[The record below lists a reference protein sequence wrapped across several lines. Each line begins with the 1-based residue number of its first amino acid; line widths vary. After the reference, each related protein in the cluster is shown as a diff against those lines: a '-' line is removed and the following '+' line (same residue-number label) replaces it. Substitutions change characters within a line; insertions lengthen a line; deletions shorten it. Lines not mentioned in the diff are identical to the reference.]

1 MSSTLSPPR
10 RTSIISSVRDEVWA
24 VQCLSVVVVG
34 ASGDLAKKK
43 TYPSLLSLYAG
54 GLLPPS
60 LVVYGYA
67 RSSMTDADLRERIRP
82 HLEGKADDIVIDSF
96 LDRCHYQ
103 SGAGYGDH
111 AGWGELN
118 AKLDGF
124 EASAEEEVGNRLF
137 YFAVPPNVFA
147 ETGEAISATS
157 MSKTGFSRMIVEKPF
172 GRDTDSCR
180 AILASLG
187 KHFDESD
194 LFRID
199 HYLGKEMVQNLMVM
213 RFGNIWMENM
223 WNRNCVQCITLT
235 FKEPFGTEGRGGYF
249 DQYGIIRDIIQ
260 NHLLQVMCLLTMEC
274 PNKLDGPEAGEK
286 IRDEKVRV
294 LESMRPVALDDVFLG
309 QYEGYTDDPTI
320 TNKDSNCPT
329 FAAVSCTIDNPRWS
343 GVPIIFKAG
352 KALNERKAEMRV
364 QFRDAPAASVLF
376 GGADVPRNELVIKL
390 QPSESIYLKSNI
402 KTPGFGSLPIQSELE
417 VKYDTRYFDASGT
430 SGSSAMCNP
439 DAYSRLIL
447 DVLRGRSAS
456 FVRSDELI
464 RAWEIFTPVLD
475 QIERENVRPVKY
487 RAGTRGPDGMDEWIN
502 GKSGYVR
509 NDDYRWHDGF
519 LRKGSA

>member
-147 ETGEAISATS
+147 ETGGEIGRSRRTGIRALSRRNAT
-157 MSKTGFSRMIVEKPF
+157 
-172 GRDTDSCR
+172 
-180 AILASLG
+180 
-187 KHFDESD
+187 SD
-194 LFRID
+194 LF
-199 HYLGKEMVQNLMVM
+199 LMTRLSDSKRRSV
-213 RFGNIWMENM
+213 
-223 WNRNCVQCITLT
+223 
-235 FKEPFGTEGRGGYF
+235 PPP
-249 DQYGIIRDIIQ
+249 
-260 NHLLQVMCLLTMEC
+260 C
-274 PNKLDGPEAGEK
+274 PK
-286 IRDEKVRV
+286 RV
-294 LESMRPVALDDVFLG
+294 S
-309 QYEGYTDDPTI
+309 
-320 TNKDSNCPT
+320 
-329 FAAVSCTIDNPRWS
+329 
-343 GVPIIFKAG
+343 
-352 KALNERKAEMRV
+352 
-364 QFRDAPAASVLF
+364 PA
-376 GGADVPRNELVIKL
+376 
-390 QPSESIYLKSNI
+390 
-402 KTPGFGSLPIQSELE
+402 
-417 VKYDTRYFDASGT
+417 
-430 SGSSAMCNP
+430 
-439 DAYSRLIL
+439 
-447 DVLRGRSAS
+447 
-456 FVRSDELI
+456 
-464 RAWEIFTPVLD
+464 
-475 QIERENVRPVKY
+475 
-487 RAGTRGPDGMDEWIN
+487 
-502 GKSGYVR
+502 
-509 NDDYRWHDGF
+509 
-519 LRKGSA
+519 